1 MTTSARV
8 AKAEPFS
15 DSWGLRSTTAHPDQK
30 PRPHRSSY
38 KHKKSLTSDTSNS
51 HSSGRPV
58 TAPPNRRN
66 VLVAKAAS
74 DVSQQETDIRY
85 GTPVPG
91 KPRLVVS
98 PFAPDSGYVDVTGFS
113 PGTAVE
119 DPYTGKIFLRP

>member
-1 MTTSARV
+1 MWV
-8 AKAEPFS
+8 AKAGRFR
-15 DSWGLRSTTAHPDQK
+15 DFFRS
-30 PRPHRSSY
+30 RPHRSSH
-38 KHKKSLTSDTSNS
+38 KHNETPASNASNS
-51 HSSGRPV
+51 QASGSPV
-58 TAPPNRRN
+58 HAPPNRRN